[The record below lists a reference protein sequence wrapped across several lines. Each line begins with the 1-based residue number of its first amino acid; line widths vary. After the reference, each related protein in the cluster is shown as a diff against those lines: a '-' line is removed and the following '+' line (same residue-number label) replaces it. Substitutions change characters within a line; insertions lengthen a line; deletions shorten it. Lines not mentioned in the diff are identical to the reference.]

1 MLGLVDVPVNDFF
14 ELSLAKSAYCHGLK
28 LYKKYNNTVLDLNFS
43 VLRVFIRSNV
53 WHYLPRES

>member
-28 LYKKYNNTVLDLNFS
+28 LYKKCNNTVLDLDFS
-43 VLRVFIRSNV
+43 VLRVFSKA
-53 WHYLPRES
+53 